1 MGKNETKIIKLF
13 PALVLLFLLLQIP
26 CAGVQAQSRKVKQAE
41 RRYKKLEE
49 REQRDYD
56 KKRKETLKHRYEIQ
70 TPGVQDRMKETEKRS
85 SRYGRNQKEPF
96 YKDIFNCKKKKR
108 KRR

>member
-70 TPGVQDRMKETEKRS
+70 TPGVQDRMKETA
-85 SRYGRNQKEPF
+85 
-96 YKDIFNCKKKKR
+96 KR
-108 KRR
+108 KKGNEDENKR